1 MPVRLFSNARLI
13 TPSGPVSPGWLLVEG
28 SCIDRLGP
36 GQPPAA
42 VQGPSIQAIDCQGGF
57 LMPGFIDLHVHGALG
72 HEVMD
77 ANPEGLRAMARFYAA
92 HGVTGFL
99 ATTWTASQAAIRK
112 VLNNL
117 GPLTGAIPGGAS
129 LLGIH
134 LEGPYLNPARCGA
147 QDVDLIRRAEPV
159 EAMEFLDTGLVRLV
173 ALAPEFPEN
182 LWLVDECLRRG
193 ITVAAG
199 HTAATYEQMASAV
212 QRGVRQVTHCYN
224 AMSPLHHR
232 APGVVGAALTMPEI
246 RCELIADKIHVHPG
260 AMQLAYQAKGPDGII
275 LITDAIRGTGLPEGE
290 YPIDDHRRMTIKDHA
305 ARLPDG
311 TLAGS
316 VLTLERG
323 LFNFAAAANRPF
335 AELWAASSRSAAQAI
350 GLDQCKGSLLPGY
363 DADLVLLDED
373 VKVKMT
379 VVNGEPVYIEPKKN
393 AGKV

>member
-1 MPVRLFSNARLI
+1 MNASRLFFGCQVI
-13 TPSGPVSPGWLLVEG
+13 TPMGLLSPLAWLRVEG
-28 SCIDRLGP
+28 SRIKDLGP
-36 GQPPAA
+36 GYAPTPVPGEQM
-42 VQGPSIQAIDCQGGF
+42 IDCQGGY

-77 ANPEGLRAMARFYAA
+77 ADPDGLREMARFYAA

-99 ATTWTASQAAIRK
+99 ATTWTASQTAIRK
-112 VLNNL
+112 VLDAL
-117 GPLTGAIPGGAS
+117 GPLTGPIPGGAS

-147 QDVDLIRRAEPV
+147 QDKALIRRANPT
-159 EAMEFLDTGLVRLV
+159 EAVEFLETGLVRLV

-182 LWLVDECLRRG
+182 LWLVDECMRRG
-193 ITVAAG
+193 VTVSAG
-199 HTAATYEQMASAV
+199 HSDATYEQMAAAI
-212 QRGVRQVTHCYN
+212 QHGLRQVTHCYN

-232 APGVVGAALTMPEI
+232 APGVVGAALTFPEI
-246 RCELIADKIHVHPG
+246 RCELIADNIHVHPA
-260 AMQLAYQAKGPDGII
+260 AMQLALQAKGPDGVI

-323 LFNFAAAANRPF
+323 LRNLAAAAKPP
-335 AELWAASSRSAAQAI
+335 I
-350 GLDQCKGSLLPGY
+350 D
-363 DADLVLLDED
+363 
-373 VKVKMT
+373 
-379 VVNGEPVYIEPKKN
+379 
-393 AGKV
+393 

>member
-1 MPVRLFSNARLI
+1 MSVRLFTNARLI
-13 TPSGPVSPGWLLVEG
+13 TPSGPISPGWLLVDG
-28 SCIDRLGP
+28 SRIERLGQ
-36 GQPPAA
+36 GQPPA
-42 VQGPSIQAIDCQGGF
+42 VLQGPSIQAIDCQDGF

-99 ATTWTASQAAIRK
+99 ATTWTASQAAIRE
-112 VLNNL
+112 VLKNL
-117 GPLTGAIPGGAS
+117 EPLTGAIPGGAS

-147 QDVDLIRRAEPV
+147 QDVDLIRRADPQEV
-159 EAMEFLDTGLVRLV
+159 AEFLETGLVRLV

-182 LWLVDECLRRG
+182 LWLVDECVRRG

-199 HTAATYEQMASAV
+199 HTAATYEQMAAAV
-212 QRGVRQVTHCYN
+212 QHGVRQVTHCYN

-246 RCELIADKIHVHPG
+246 RCELIADNIHVHPA
-260 AMQLAYQAKGPDGII
+260 AMRLAFQAKGPDGII

-323 LFNFAAAANRPF
+323 LVNLAAAANRPF
-335 AELWAASSRSAAQAI
+335 TELWASSSRTAAQAI
-350 GLDQCKGSLLPGY
+350 GLGQRKGSLLPGY
-363 DADLVLLDED
+363 DADLVLLDREG
-373 VKVKMT
+373 KVKMT
-379 VVNGEPVYIEPKKN
+379 VINGEPVFIAPEDY
-393 AGKV
+393 